1 MFLTDIQQVL
11 IIDFKDVEDDNT
23 TTYNGGK
30 IMAFERYTK
39 TNLRMGKPQ
48 ISIWSRGQIG
58 FNSGAIEK
66 YKLNNFNYAV
76 LFFDKNTR
84 AIGVMLTND
93 KEEPGA
99 MKLVKRKSGGFSF
112 SAQSF
117 LKHYEIDYSK
127 TIRHDLT
134 YDEKENMYTFQ
145 LKQ

>member
-1 MFLTDIQQVL
+1 
-11 IIDFKDVEDDNT
+11 
-23 TTYNGGK
+23 
-30 IMAFERYTK
+30 MAFERYTK
-39 TNLRMGKPQ
+39 TNLRMGEPQ

-58 FNSGAIEK
+58 LNSGAIEK

-76 LFFDKNTR
+76 LYFDKDTKTV
-84 AIGVMLTND
+84 GVMLTND
-93 KEEPGA
+93 KKEPGA

-117 LKHYEIDYSK
+117 LKYYEIDYSK
-127 TIRHDLT
+127 TVRYDLT